1 MLFIKGMHLSSVQ
14 SWTCVLLTLI
24 FSACQLVSLTEFV
37 SPLPGSCS
45 QAISNLNLVYVLHF
59 QIERFNVLLRIIKSS
74 LIDLEKGIK
83 GLVVMSSDLEETFNC
98 IFDAKVPPLWGKVS
112 DLIQRTSLLE
122 SPYNKRDKG

>member
-1 MLFIKGMHLSSVQ
+1 MCLISLHSPSLILALVNSLRSQFFFA
-14 SWTCVLLTLI
+14 LT
-24 FSACQLVSLTEFV
+24 
-37 SPLPGSCS
+37 
-45 QAISNLNLVYVLHF
+45 LNLVYVLHF

-112 DLIQRTSLLE
+112 DLIQRTSLLQ
-122 SPYNKRDKG
+122 SQYNKRDKG